1 MDVRSVLIER
11 GIRPERRLGQYFLAD
26 EGVATRMVTYAAV
39 TRNDIVLEIGAGAG
53 SLTEH
58 LSRAA
63 KKVYAVEKDQAL
75 VALLRERFETEASVV
90 ELLEGDVLELP
101 LPVFDKVVASIPFMI
116 SARLTYKLL
125 LSEADF
131 GLAVLLVQREFA
143 ERLVAAP
150 RADAYGRLSVVAQA
164 LTDVAILE
172 TVPRGAFY
180 PPAPV
185 IGAVVRL
192 QERVAKSNQIPDK
205 VQFLE
210 FVTAAFAQRRKK
222 LKTIF
227 KGRLGDERATW
238 AELEQRPEELTPEAF
253 VRLAQWLTRE
263 H

>member
-1 MDVRSVLIER
+1 MDVRSMLNER
-11 GIRPERRLGQYFLAD
+11 GMQPERRLGQYFLAD
-26 EGVATRMVTYAAV
+26 EGVATRMVAYAAL
-39 TRNDIVLEIGAGAG
+39 TRNDLVLEIGAGAG

-58 LSRAA
+58 LNRAA
-63 KKVYAVEKDQAL
+63 KMVYAVEKDQAL
-75 VALLRERFETEASVV
+75 VALLRERFETEASVTKI
-90 ELLEGDVLELP
+90 LEGDVLELP

-125 LSEADF
+125 LREAGF

-143 ERLVAAP
+143 EKLVAAP
-150 RADAYGRLSVVAQA
+150 RTNAYGRLSVLAQA
-164 LTDVAILE
+164 LSDVAILE

-192 QERVAKSNQIPDK
+192 QESEAKRDLIREK
-205 VQFLE
+205 AQFFE

-227 KGRLGDERATW
+227 KGLLGEERATW
-238 AELEQRPEELTPEAF
+238 ADLEQRPEELTPEAF
-253 VRLAQWLTRE
+253 VRLAHRLTRE

>member
-1 MDVRSVLIER
+1 MDVRSMLNER
-11 GIRPERRLGQYFLAD
+11 GMQPERRLGQYFLAD
-26 EGVATRMVTYAAV
+26 EGVATRMVAYAAL
-39 TRNDIVLEIGAGAG
+39 TRNDLVLEIGAGAG

-58 LSRAA
+58 LNRAA

-75 VALLRERFETEASVV
+75 VALLRERFETEASVTKI
-90 ELLEGDVLELP
+90 LEGDVLELP

-125 LSEADF
+125 LREAGF

-143 ERLVAAP
+143 EKLVAAP
-150 RADAYGRLSVVAQA
+150 RTNAYGRLSVLAQA
-164 LTDVAILE
+164 LS
-172 TVPRGAFY
+172 
-180 PPAPV
+180 V

-192 QERVAKSNQIPDK
+192 QESEAKRDLIRDK
-205 VQFLE
+205 AQFFE

-227 KGRLGDERATW
+227 KGLLGEERATW
-238 AELEQRPEELTPEAF
+238 ADLEQRPEELTPEAF
-253 VRLAQWLTRE
+253 VRLAHRLTRE